1 MSVRECGSVC
11 ALGFESQVNSCVRY
25 HVVVHEAHVRV
36 STEALEHVC
45 DRLGPRIVARADAP
59 RARLHLAVVVPLVD
73 CQTALRFG
81 HRGVVEHNGPE
92 DLVSAVR
99 PVHAHPFLLKRN
111 RTQWAF
117 GCANINKKCVS
128 VGQRVPPARR
138 SRTASCDRRA
148 WSTGAWSR
156 LRSSTTARRPR
167 T

>member
-1 MSVRECGSVC
+1 MCV
-11 ALGFESQVNSCVRY
+11 LGFESQVNSCVGN

-99 PVHAHPFLLKRN
+99 PVKSHPFLQLVDP
-111 RTQWAF
+111 
-117 GCANINKKCVS
+117 G
-128 VGQRVPPARR
+128 P
-138 SRTASCDRRA
+138 RRA
-148 WSTGAWSR
+148 IGERGAPERGRVFGVAPWRAVLGHESDELALLGR
-156 LRSSTTARRPR
+156 VHIVLQKNENH
-167 T
+167 